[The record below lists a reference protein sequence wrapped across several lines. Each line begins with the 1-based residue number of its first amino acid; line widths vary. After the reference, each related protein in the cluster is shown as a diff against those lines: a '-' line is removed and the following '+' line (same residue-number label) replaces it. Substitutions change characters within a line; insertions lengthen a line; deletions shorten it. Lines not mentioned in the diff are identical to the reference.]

1 MNKPTNTF
9 CNRTHRREFLRD
21 LGGGFASLGLTGML
35 AQDGFFSSKAMA
47 KELPKFVNPLAPK
60 TPPSRQGQV
69 GYLFV
74 HVRGPSHVDTFDH
87 KPDLYPLDGKTIK
100 VKTFGRG
107 GKRNQSRV
115 VGPKWD
121 FKPYGECGKMV
132 SDLFPHVG
140 SCVDD
145 IAFLHSMTAESP
157 IHGSAMLMM
166 NAGNLLS
173 GHPSLGSWVNYGLGS
188 VNENL
193 PGYVVMLDKTGGPIS
208 GAKTGRAA
216 TCPLVIRERFCA
228 PKAAQFSIWKTPM
241 A

>member
-1 MNKPTNTF
+1 MNDKPVNTF
-9 CNRTHRREFLRD
+9 CNRTHRREFLKD
-21 LGGGFASLGLTGML
+21 IGGGFASLGLTGML
-35 AQDGFFSSKAMA
+35 AQDGFFANKAMA
-47 KELPKFVNPLAPK
+47 NSASSFTNPLAPK
-60 TPPSRQGQV
+60 NSAFPGKAKSV
-69 GYLFV
+69 IFLFMYG
-74 HVRGPSHVDTFDH
+74 GPSQVDTFDH
-87 KPDLYPLDGKTIK
+87 KPNLYPLDGKTIK

-107 GKRNQSRV
+107 GKRNESRV
-115 VGPKWD
+115 VGPKWK
-121 FKPYGECGKMV
+121 FKPYGDCGKYV

-145 IAFLHSMTAESP
+145 IAFLHSMKAESP

-208 GAKTGRAA
+208 GAKNWSSGYMPASYQGTVHR
-216 TCPLVIRERFCA
+216 
-228 PKAAQFSIWKTPM
+228 
-241 A
+241 